1 MKKIILTISSLF
13 VGSSLFA
20 AFQMIEDF
28 ESGAL
33 SAGFTIYQEAGNFAT
48 SPTTT
53 VVANPYGSGSALAIH
68 PGVASTTDSLNQTI
82 EFAIPSALQVTD
94 PVTES
99 KPVTFYFKMARP
111 LVAGVPG
118 EADITWGLA
127 DSTTRS
133 AVGSPLAYGAY
144 SVLGRIETNG
154 IIDIRDGG
162 SYKDLAVAPLET
174 EAWYEFWFVVDHF
187 TNTFTQYVKGGTDFA
202 TQTKVFEGAAYRN
215 ETVNN
220 LDTMLFITSAGNT
233 DGAKGKDDTYFDDV
247 YIDVDGENLTSPLPP
262 PSPEDWSEIVELDAG
277 STLPAGFT
285 IYQEAGN
292 FATSPTTTVVTN
304 PYGSGSALAIHPGV
318 ASTTD
323 SLNQTIEFAIPSA
336 LQVTDPVTESK
347 PVTFY
352 FKMARPLVAGVPGE
366 ADITWG
372 LADSTTRSAVGSP
385 LAYGAYSVLGRI
397 ETNGI
402 IDIRDGGSYKD
413 LAVAP
418 LETEAWYEFWFVVD
432 HFTNTFTQYVKGGTD
447 FATQTK
453 VFEGAAYRNETVNNL
468 DTMLFITSAGNT
480 DGAKGKDNTYLS
492 DFSMSDGENLTS
504 PLPPSPSPE
513 DWSEIVDLDAGSTL
527 PAGFTIYQEAGNFA
541 TSPTTTVV
549 ADPSEQG
556 GSNALAIHPGVAST
570 TDSLNQTIEF
580 AIPSALQITDPVTE
594 SKPVTFYFKM
604 SRPLVAGV
612 PGEADITWGLADS
625 TTRSAVGSPL
635 AYGAYSVLGRI
646 ETNGIIDIRDGGS
659 YKDLAVAPLET
670 NTWYE
675 FWFVCR
681 SLYKYLHSICK
692 RWHRFCNPDQGV

>member
-1 MKKIILTISSLF
+1 MS
-13 VGSSLFA
+13 
-20 AFQMIEDF
+20 
-28 ESGAL
+28 
-33 SAGFTIYQEAGNFAT
+33 
-48 SPTTT
+48 
-53 VVANPYGSGSALAIH
+53 
-68 PGVASTTDSLNQTI
+68 
-82 EFAIPSALQVTD
+82 
-94 PVTES
+94 
-99 KPVTFYFKMARP
+99 
-111 LVAGVPG
+111 
-118 EADITWGLA
+118 
-127 DSTTRS
+127 
-133 AVGSPLAYGAY
+133 
-144 SVLGRIETNG
+144 
-154 IIDIRDGG
+154 
-162 SYKDLAVAPLET
+162 
-174 EAWYEFWFVVDHF
+174 
-187 TNTFTQYVKGGTDFA
+187 
-202 TQTKVFEGAAYRN
+202 
-215 ETVNN
+215 
-220 LDTMLFITSAGNT
+220 
-233 DGAKGKDDTYFDDV
+233 
-247 YIDVDGENLTSPLPP
+247 DGENLTSPLPP
-262 PSPEDWSEIVELDAG
+262 SPSPEDWSEIVELDAG

-504 PLPPSPSPE
+504 PLPPAPSPE
-513 DWSEIVDLDAGSTL
+513 DWSEIVNLDAGSTL
-527 PAGFTIYQEAGNFA
+527 GADIPAAGGKLVNISTRGVVRMGDEVLIGGFVIGKDGVRVLVQAVGPELADDGVTGVLADPVLEIVN
-541 TSPTTTVV
+541 PTTQQVIATN
-549 ADPSEQG
+549 DNWEDTQGQEIIHLWG
-556 GSNALAIHPGVAST
+556 GSPPLALGSLSSAVILTVDQGSYTAKISGKNGSEGVA
-570 TDSLNQTIEF
+570 LVEVYEIE
-580 AIPSALQITDPVTE
+580 
-594 SKPVTFYFKM
+594 
-604 SRPLVAGV
+604 
-612 PGEADITWGLADS
+612 
-625 TTRSAVGSPL
+625 
-635 AYGAYSVLGRI
+635 
-646 ETNGIIDIRDGGS
+646 
-659 YKDLAVAPLET
+659 
-670 NTWYE
+670 
-675 FWFVCR
+675 
-681 SLYKYLHSICK
+681 
-692 RWHRFCNPDQGV
+692 

>member
-233 DGAKGKDDTYFDDV
+233 DGAKGKDNTYLSDFSMS
-247 YIDVDGENLTSPLPP
+247 DGENLTSPLPP
-262 PSPEDWSEIVELDAG
+262 SPSPEDWSEIGELDAG

-292 FATSPTTTVVTN
+292 FATSPTTTVVAN

-504 PLPPSPSPE
+504 PLPPAPSPE
-513 DWSEIVDLDAGSTL
+513 DWSEIVNLDAGSTL
-527 PAGFTIYQEAGNFA
+527 GADIPAAGGKLVNISTRGVVRMGDEVLIGGFVIGKDGVRVLVQAVGPELADDGVTGVLADPVLEIVN
-541 TSPTTTVV
+541 PTTQQVIATN
-549 ADPSEQG
+549 DNWEDTQGQEIIHLWG
-556 GSNALAIHPGVAST
+556 GSPPLALGSLSSAVILTVDQGSYTAKISGKNGSEGVA
-570 TDSLNQTIEF
+570 LVEVYEIE
-580 AIPSALQITDPVTE
+580 
-594 SKPVTFYFKM
+594 
-604 SRPLVAGV
+604 
-612 PGEADITWGLADS
+612 
-625 TTRSAVGSPL
+625 
-635 AYGAYSVLGRI
+635 
-646 ETNGIIDIRDGGS
+646 
-659 YKDLAVAPLET
+659 
-670 NTWYE
+670 
-675 FWFVCR
+675 
-681 SLYKYLHSICK
+681 
-692 RWHRFCNPDQGV
+692 